1 MEEKRCPY
9 SFKHNQEELGRFA
22 QTFLSFF
29 LNSSVSLTKFTIP
42 KLDFFPFLK
51 PLRSC
56 CPLL

>member
-1 MEEKRCPY
+1 MEEKRCAY

-51 PLRSC
+51 PLRS
-56 CPLL
+56 